1 MIRCFYI
8 LQNDHRNK
16 SNYDLPLQSYGTF
29 VLVIR
34 SFKIYSLSSF
44 QICNSVLLTIVAM
57 LYIVSPRLIYF
68 ITESLYLLTHF
79 IHVAQPHH
87 LPLATTYLF
96 SVWMS
101 LVYYKMIFI
110 CPFKTPLILSQFMIT
125 DVWIIF
131 LSSHTFSK
139 FLQFLKPEQNK
150 QTNKQKLSL

>member
-1 MIRCFYI
+1 
-8 LQNDHRNK
+8 
-16 SNYDLPLQSYGTF
+16 
-29 VLVIR
+29 
-34 SFKIYSLSSF
+34 
-44 QICNSVLLTIVAM
+44 M
-57 LYIVSPRLIYF
+57 LYITSPMLYIIYF

-79 IHVAQPHH
+79 THVAQPHH

-131 LSSHTFSK
+131 LSSHTVSK

-150 QTNKQKLSL
+150 QTNKKNFSFNYNSSTGWQLQNIRVTIVKVRRCP